1 MTSYKAEQHY
11 FNVLKADI
19 SDESR
24 KEYEVAVNTVV
35 SRFNTSVLENR
46 FTVGGAVE
54 VFTCALLRSVGI
66 ECYHNAARTTG
77 GDLTLPDKKELSIK
91 GSFAG
96 ISSIGLINKRGG
108 GQRKWITA
116 TLFVVSGVGIVFGAP
131 DMVDAD
137 DINDAQDQIQLKKK
151 GLEKLVRDDKN
162 VISLNIANKPPKEK
176 AGETK
181 RQSMEVARFILKEK
195 SLNTLLKHSDRD

>member
-1 MTSYKAEQHY
+1 MTSYKAEQRY
-11 FNVLKADI
+11 FNVLKADM
-19 SDESR
+19 SDEAQ
-24 KEYEVAVNTVV
+24 KEYELAVNTVV

-54 VFTCALLRSVGI
+54 VFTYALLRSVGI
-66 ECYHNAARTTG
+66 ECYHNAAQATG
-77 GDLTLPDKKELSIK
+77 GDITLPDKKELSIK

-108 GQRKWITA
+108 GYRKWTTA
-116 TLFVVSGVGIVFGAP
+116 TLFVISGVGIVFGAP

-151 GLEKLVRDDKN
+151 GLQKLVNDDRN
-162 VISLNIANKPPKEK
+162 VIPLNIANKPPKEK
-176 AGETK
+176 AGESK
-181 RQSMEVARFILKEK
+181 RQSMAVARLILNEK
-195 SLNTLLKHSDRD
+195 KLGALLNHLDRD